1 MHFIP
6 FKSQVPLF
14 RTGLAGSLILIG
26 VFTSVAAAAPHL
38 ASSPSHPS
46 SVATDTDAEMSTP
59 AVSSCDAQVTRQ
71 LLAQLTGVMVS
82 FEDLSHVARYAKRG
96 EIGLLG
102 LLGEP
107 DNTLEQK
114 IEHLQSVSQIPLLIG
129 SDEESRSVQRL
140 ENLIYRLP
148 SSRSM
153 VASGVESVSS
163 TFEDYGKHMRAL
175 GVQMSFGP
183 VADVG
188 RGPGIGYRSF
198 GTDAEIVAKFSA
210 SVINGFAAAGVV
222 PVIKHFP
229 GHGMATADTH
239 HRPAKTPPLAELQE
253 QLMVFRELI
262 NKRVAVMVGHLL
274 VPDLTDGLP
283 ASLSR
288 PAISQLLRDDLGF
301 EGLVI
306 TDSLDMSAI
315 TSLFSQAEAGLK
327 AILAGAD
334 VALVSTLQAQQQL
347 LRLLHTAV
355 DDGRLGQA
363 RVRQSL
369 ERVYQIKSNLF
380 SDQQQA
386 AWQTLIACNN

>member
-1 MHFIP
+1 
-6 FKSQVPLF
+6 
-14 RTGLAGSLILIG
+14 
-26 VFTSVAAAAPHL
+26 
-38 ASSPSHPS
+38 
-46 SVATDTDAEMSTP
+46 
-59 AVSSCDAQVTRQ
+59 
-71 LLAQLTGVMVS
+71 
-82 FEDLSHVARYAKRG
+82 
-96 EIGLLG
+96 
-102 LLGEP
+102 
-107 DNTLEQK
+107 
-114 IEHLQSVSQIPLLIG
+114 
-129 SDEESRSVQRL
+129 
-140 ENLIYRLP
+140 
-148 SSRSM
+148 
-153 VASGVESVSS
+153 
-163 TFEDYGKHMRAL
+163 
-175 GVQMSFGP
+175 
-183 VADVG
+183 
-188 RGPGIGYRSF
+188 
-198 GTDAEIVAKFSA
+198 
-210 SVINGFAAAGVV
+210 
-222 PVIKHFP
+222 
-229 GHGMATADTH
+229 
-239 HRPAKTPPLAELQE
+239 
-253 QLMVFRELI
+253 
-262 NKRVAVMVGHLL
+262 MVGHLL